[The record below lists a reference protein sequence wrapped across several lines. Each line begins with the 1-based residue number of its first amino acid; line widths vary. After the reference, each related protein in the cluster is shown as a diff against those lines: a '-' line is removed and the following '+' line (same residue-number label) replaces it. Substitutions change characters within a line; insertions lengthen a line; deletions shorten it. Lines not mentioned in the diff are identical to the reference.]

1 MFRKNT
7 AQYYKRYCS
16 KFPKFYSKLCKIL
29 LDYGKITTPRDETLL
44 LMANMA
50 MLETLDPSHKITPLS
65 KNTTICYKKIILNTM
80 KDIAQ
85 NSLSSTLNFAK
96 YCLSMEKL
104 LLQKMKQYY

>member
-7 AQYYKRYCS
+7 DQYYKRYCS

-44 LMANMA
+44 LMANKA
-50 MLETLDPSHKITPLS
+50 TLETLDPSHKITPLS
-65 KNTTICYKKIILNTM
+65 KNTTICYEKILLNTM

-85 NSLSSTLNFAK
+85 IP
-96 YCLSMEKL
+96 
-104 LLQKMKQYY
+104 